1 MADRATQIVNFYE
14 TTLTSLLASAGT
26 SCTVAA
32 APTTN
37 GSTVITA
44 SNGDENTWFYL
55 VVDPDNSGTREVI
68 VVKTSSSTTFS
79 LLGRDIENR
88 YSGSPPDHQ
97 ANTTVRMAVLQQ
109 HIGDQ
114 NDRVATNITSLTTA
128 VTNFNTNS
136 AAAITTHNTNS
147 SSAITTHNTASS
159 SAITTFNTNGT
170 AAISGI
176 TGSSANA
183 MMAGAANGAGMTIDN
198 STDYVLLYDND
209 TTTAKRVTLSQ
220 LNVGASIG
228 LVLALGS

>member
-128 VTNFNTNS
+128 ITNFNTNS

-147 SSAITTHNTASS
+147 SSAITT
-159 SAITTFNTNGT
+159 FNTNGT
-170 AAISGI
+170 AAINGI

-198 STDYVLLYDND
+198 STDYVLLYDNN

>member
-114 NDRVATNITSLTTA
+114 NDRVATNIASLSTA
-128 VTNFNTNS
+128 ITNFNTNS

-147 SSAITTHNTASS
+147 TSAIN
-159 SAITTFNTNGT
+159 TFNTNGT

-198 STDYVLLYDND
+198 STDYILLYDNN

>member
-147 SSAITTHNTASS
+147 SSAITT
-159 SAITTFNTNGT
+159 FNTNGT

-183 MMAGAANGAGMTIDN
+183 MMTGAANGAGMTIDN

>member
-128 VTNFNTNS
+128 ITNFNTNS

-147 SSAITTHNTASS
+147 SA
-159 SAITTFNTNGT
+159 AITTFNTNGT

-198 STDYVLLYDND
+198 STDYVLLYDNNK
-209 TTTAKRVTLSQ
+209 TTAKRVTLSQ

>member
-109 HIGDQ
+109 HIDDQ

-136 AAAITTHNTNS
+136 AAAITTHNTN
-147 SSAITTHNTASS
+147 SS

>member
-128 VTNFNTNS
+128 ITNFNTNS

-147 SSAITTHNTASS
+147 SSAITT
-159 SAITTFNTNGT
+159 FNTNGT
-170 AAISGI
+170 AAINGI
-176 TGSSANA
+176 TSSSANA

-198 STDYVLLYDND
+198 STDYVLLYDNN

>member
-147 SSAITTHNTASS
+147 SSAITT
-159 SAITTFNTNGT
+159 FNTNGT

>member
-128 VTNFNTNS
+128 ITNFNTNS

-147 SSAITTHNTASS
+147 SA
-159 SAITTFNTNGT
+159 AITTFNTNGT

-198 STDYVLLYDND
+198 STDYVLLYDNN

>member
-1 MADRATQIVNFYE
+1 MSDRATQIVNFYE

-109 HIGDQ
+109 HISDQ

-128 VTNFNTNS
+128 ITNFNTNS
-136 AAAITTHNTNS
+136 AAAITTFNS
-147 SSAITTHNTASS
+147 NGATAI
-159 SAITTFNTNGT
+159 
-170 AAISGI
+170 AAIETDFDTLETSLTNTI
-176 TGSSANA
+176 NA
-183 MMAGAANGAGMTIDN
+183 GLAG
-198 STDYVLLYDND
+198 
-209 TTTAKRVTLSQ
+209 KP
-220 LNVGASIG
+220 SIG
-228 LVLALGS
+228 LVLALGG